1 MRKLFSLIFVFLLLA
16 PFGLQVTGLNFS
28 TPVDKL
34 GIKPPRLSRQA
45 FLDNDFYR
53 SFDQYFNDSFSLRGP
68 LILAKNWIDY
78 HLFSSTDSCEV
89 HIGTDGWLYDFKSIK
104 DYRKEAC
111 NTEAYAKQLVLEL
124 HALEKIIE
132 ASGRRFFF
140 SIAPSK
146 STIYPD
152 FVGFVSKGDPCD
164 SSLYDLFLEN
174 ITLHPMK
181 SFVRLD
187 APLKDEK
194 KKGALLYDKTSTRWN
209 RLGAMVAAKT
219 IFKEVLDGRGESAA
233 IDFASFGPTVSGDLT
248 GKLMGLSVV
257 GEEKHIRHFRRF
269 DRSGLPSA
277 VVYGDAFMSDLIQCL
292 ADKFK
297 KLDMIS
303 TDCIPSRK
311 HGENLK
317 SYDVILFERAES
329 EMETLQIEIDR
340 IFSALETEELSL
352 DRRRLD
358 LKDVLPVSQI
368 SLKARVDGMTIK
380 SVGADSIFKFI
391 SVPGSNHGTFRVLKL
406 SIESPR
412 PDIMTIE
419 YMADPPHLIQ
429 KPLKTGA
436 TKVYLPLPFGDS
448 LCLRI
453 NPGKTIGFFMLRWVE
468 ILEFSNNPDEM
479 CPVGETPV
487 MAMTYPEDGDTCPH
501 RGRNTDRVIPD
512 TVTVPPVALKTEL
525 PVDKTSEEIM
535 PQAVKEFAGEKSSI
549 AVTDYEDGRI
559 FQRRGDSRDIVV
571 SGTYTG
577 MPVAVEARVVRYGT
591 SEEIVPWSV
600 VDACPK
606 NGIFLGKLSGIPQGG
621 WYNIQARNSK
631 NHDISSRGSHK
642 WAVGILVG
650 CIGQSNMKEWFHT
663 GENVTSH
670 SLTRKHSHK
679 GWSEL
684 GMKGNAAIAFG
695 NRLIERLNIPIG
707 FLDYSVNGSGLRKE
721 ADWGMDYWEN
731 MRPGSIYNRFL
742 AGVSSVGGDLEYVI
756 WMQGEA
762 DAARGTVTEAE
773 YRASLESF
781 ITHQVRADIGNG
793 SNQKNLAFLIVMMI
807 KRPRGKDG
815 PHQVIRNAQK
825 HVAENVPDCYPAA
838 TTLDLENHGR
848 QHLAPDAYTTLGLR
862 VAQTVLYLLGKES
875 YYRGPQVSAVN
886 RVDIRTIDVT
896 IQHRGGT
903 DFTPFHGIAGWEVLA
918 GKTPIPV
925 SEVFRRD
932 AETIRIILKNP
943 LAGNLNIR
951 YLYGAMPDTTR
962 PVLDNS
968 ALVLPLEE
976 YH

>member
-1 MRKLFSLIFVFLLLA
+1 MKKLLSLIFIFLLLV
-16 PFGLQVTGLNFS
+16 PFGLQVTGLIFS
-28 TPVDKL
+28 ANVDNL
-34 GIKPPRLSRQA
+34 GIKPPRFCRQVL
-45 FLDNDFYR
+45 LDNDYYR
-53 SFDQYFNDSFSLRGP
+53 SFDQYYNDSFPLRGP
-68 LILAKNWIDY
+68 MILAKNWLDY
-78 HLFSSTDSCEV
+78 HLFSTTDSCEV
-89 HIGTDGWLYDFKSIK
+89 HIGTDGWLYDFKSIE

-111 NTEAYAKQLVLEL
+111 NDQAYAKQLVLEL

-140 SIAPSK
+140 SIVPSK
-146 STIYPD
+146 STIYPE
-152 FVGFVSKGDPCD
+152 FVGFVPKGDRCD

-174 ITLHPMK
+174 ITLHPLK
-181 SFVRLD
+181 SFLRLD
-187 APLKDEK
+187 SLLKDEK
-194 KKGALLYDKTSTRWN
+194 KKGSLLYDKTNTQWN
-209 RLGAMVAAKT
+209 SLGAMVAAESILKKV
-219 IFKEVLDGRGESAA
+219 FDGRVEAPA
-233 IDFASFGPTVSGDLT
+233 PDFAPPEPIVSGELT

-257 GEEKHIRHFRRF
+257 GEEKPIRHFRGF
-269 DRSGLPSA
+269 DRAGLPSA
-277 VVYGDAFMSDLIQCL
+277 VVYGDSSMSNLIHYL

-303 TDCIPSRK
+303 TDGIPSRK

-317 SYDVILFERAES
+317 SYDVILLERAEC
-329 EMETLQIEIDR
+329 EMETIHLEIDR

-352 DRRRLD
+352 DRQRLD

-368 SLKARVDGMTIK
+368 SLKARVDGMAIK

-391 SVPGSNHGTFRVLKL
+391 SVPGSNHRIFRVLRL

-412 PDIMTIE
+412 PDIMTIKC
-419 YMADPPHLIQ
+419 MADQPHVTQ

-436 TKVYLPLPFGDS
+436 TEVYLPMPFGDS

-453 NPGKTIGFFMLRWVE
+453 NPGKTVGFFMLRSAE
-468 ILEFSNNPDEM
+468 ILEFPNNPDRM
-479 CPVGETPV
+479 CPVGEKPV
-487 MAMTYPEDGDTCPH
+487 MAMTNPEDGGTYPH
-501 RGRNTDRVIPD
+501 SGANTNIVIPD
-512 TVTVPPVALKTEL
+512 ADTVPPVAVKTRMHT
-525 PVDKTSEEIM
+525 DKTSGEIM

-559 FQRRGDSRDIVV
+559 FQRRGNSGDIVV

-577 MPVAVEARVVRYGT
+577 MPVAIEARVVRYGT

-600 VDACPK
+600 VDTCPK
-606 NGIFLGKLSGIPQGG
+606 NGIFLGNLSGVPQGG
-621 WYNIQARNSK
+621 WYNIQVRNSK
-631 NHDISSRGSHK
+631 NHDISSRGSHR
-642 WAVGILVG
+642 WAVGILVA

-663 GENVTSH
+663 GTNITLH
-670 SLTRKHSHK
+670 SLIRKHTDK
-679 GWSEL
+679 GWSGL

-695 NRLIERLNIPIG
+695 NKLVERLSIPIG
-707 FLDYSVNGSGLRKE
+707 LLDYSVNGSGLRKE

-731 MRPGSIYNRFL
+731 TRPGSIYNRFL
-742 AGVSSVGGDLEYVI
+742 SGVSAVGGNLEYVI

-762 DAARGTVTEAE
+762 DASRGTVTETE

-781 ITHQVRADIGNG
+781 ITNQVRADIGNG
-793 SNQKNLAFLIVMMI
+793 SNQANLPFLIVMMI
-807 KRPRGKDG
+807 KRPGGEDG
-815 PHQVIRNAQK
+815 PHQAIRNAQK

-862 VAQTVLYLLGKES
+862 VAQTILYILGKEK
-875 YYRGPQVSAVN
+875 YYRGPRVTAVN
-886 RVDIRTIDVT
+886 SVDSRTLDVT

-903 DFTPFHGIAGWEVLA
+903 DFTPVHGIAGWEVLA
-918 GKTPIPV
+918 GETLLPISKV
-925 SEVFRRD
+925 YRRD
-932 AETIRIILKNP
+932 AETIRIILKNA
-943 LAGNLNIR
+943 LACDPKIR

-968 ALVLPLEE
+968 ALALPLEE

>member
-1 MRKLFSLIFVFLLLA
+1 MRKLLSLIFVFLLLA

-28 TPVDKL
+28 THVHKL

-45 FLDNDFYR
+45 FLDNDYYR

-68 LILAKNWIDY
+68 LILAKNWLDY

-89 HIGTDGWLYDFKSIK
+89 HIGSDGWLYDFKSIK

-111 NTEAYAKQLVLEL
+111 DHEAYAKQLVLEL

-146 STIYPD
+146 ATIYPE

-164 SSLYDLFLEN
+164 SSLYDLFLKN

-187 APLKDEK
+187 ALLKDEK
-194 KKGALLYDKTSTRWN
+194 KKGALLYNKTNTRWN

-219 IFKEVLDGRGESAA
+219 IFKEVLDGRGEAPS
-233 IDFASFGPTVSGDLT
+233 IDLAPFEPMVSGDLT

-257 GEEKHIRHFRRF
+257 GEEKLIRHFRRF
-269 DRSGLPSA
+269 DRAGLPSA
-277 VVYGDAFMSDLIQCL
+277 VVYGDFFMSNLIHCL
-292 ADKFK
+292 AEKFT

-317 SYDVILFERAES
+317 SYGVILIERAES
-329 EMETLQIEIDR
+329 EMETMHIEIDR
-340 IFSALETEELSL
+340 IFSELETQELSL
-352 DRRRLD
+352 NRRRLD

-368 SLKARVDGMTIK
+368 SLKARVDGMAIK
-380 SVGADSIFKFI
+380 SVGSDSIFKFI

-419 YMADPPHLIQ
+419 YMADPPHMIQ

-453 NPGKTIGFFMLRWVE
+453 NPGKTVGFFMLRSAE
-468 ILEFSNNPDEM
+468 IFEFSNNPDGM

-487 MAMTYPEDGDTCPH
+487 MAMTGPEDGDTCPH
-501 RGRNTDRVIPD
+501 RGGNTDRVIPD
-512 TVTVPPVALKTEL
+512 TDTVLPVAVKTRRHT
-525 PVDKTSEEIM
+525 DKTSGEIM
-535 PQAVKEFAGEKSSI
+535 PQVVKEFSGEKSSI

-559 FQRRGDSRDIVV
+559 FQRRGDSGDIVV

-577 MPVAVEARVVRYGT
+577 MPVPVEARVVRYGT

-600 VDACPK
+600 VDECPK
-606 NGIFLGKLSGIPQGG
+606 NGIFLGKLAGIPQGG
-621 WYNIQARNSK
+621 WYNIQTRNSK
-631 NHDISSRGSHK
+631 NHDISSRGSHR

-663 GENVTSH
+663 GTNATSH
-670 SLTRKHSHK
+670 SLIRKHTHK

-695 NRLIERLNIPIG
+695 NRLIERLSIPIG
-707 FLDYSVNGSGLRKE
+707 LLDYSVNGSGLRKE
-721 ADWGMDYWEN
+721 ADWGMGYWEN
-731 MRPGSIYNRFL
+731 TRPGSIYNRFL
-742 AGVSSVGGDLEYVI
+742 SGVSAVGGDLEYVI

-762 DAARGTVTEAE
+762 DAARGTVTEVE

-781 ITHQVRADIGNG
+781 ITHQVRADIDNG
-793 SNQKNLAFLIVMMI
+793 SNQANLPFFIVMMI
-807 KRPRGKDG
+807 KRPGGKDG
-815 PHQVIRNAQK
+815 PHQAIRNAQK

-862 VAQTVLYLLGKES
+862 VAQTVLYILGKEK
-875 YYRGPQVSAVN
+875 YYRGPRVAAVN
-886 RVDIRTIDVT
+886 SVDSRTLDVT
-896 IQHRGGT
+896 IQHCSGT
-903 DFTPFHGIAGWEVLA
+903 DFTPVHGISGWEVLA
-918 GKTPIPV
+918 GETLLPV
-925 SEVFRRD
+925 SKVYRRD
-932 AETIRIILKNP
+932 AETIRIILKNT
-943 LAGNLNIR
+943 LACDPKIR

-962 PVLDNS
+962 PVLDNT
-968 ALVLPLEE
+968 ALALPLEE